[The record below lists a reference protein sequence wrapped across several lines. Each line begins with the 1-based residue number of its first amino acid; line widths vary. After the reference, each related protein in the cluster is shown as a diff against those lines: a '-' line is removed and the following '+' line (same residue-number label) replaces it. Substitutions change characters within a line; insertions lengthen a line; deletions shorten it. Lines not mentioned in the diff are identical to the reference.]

1 MDDTLYLII
10 NSIRQI
16 TYTTVPPPPPINIH
30 LNIISDNSIFVM
42 WDPPAANP
50 SSRPLT
56 YSVYAALDGGERFP
70 VVGGINATNY
80 TIMSESYCVYMHKLK
95 AIPDL

>member
-1 MDDTLYLII
+1 
-10 NSIRQI
+10 
-16 TYTTVPPPPPINIH
+16 
-30 LNIISDNSIFVM
+30 M

-56 YSVYAALDGGERFP
+56 YSVYAALDGGERFS

-95 AIPDL
+95 LTTFYNT

>member
-1 MDDTLYLII
+1 
-10 NSIRQI
+10 
-16 TYTTVPPPPPINIH
+16 
-30 LNIISDNSIFVM
+30 M
-42 WDPPAANP
+42 WDPPAANS

-95 AIPDL
+95 LMTFYNTWLVINLYLT